1 VKRTVSTNPKRVSR
15 PSRALHSSDIFR
27 NFGCVEVAYTVD
39 VPLAEFDLE
48 GFYKAT
54 GISPKYSSWS
64 AILTAKKQS
73 SGYHVHFDGKVN
85 TKERLVRLHF
95 KYYDGA
101 LKPRAGETEPYSES
115 LMPWI
120 GTFFDEKN
128 WRAAVNV
135 RFEKSTEKWRGKFN
149 LPFKVTMADTEVTID
164 GVSLSL
170 PANSFGAVA
179 GWLSR
184 IGKNLTA
191 AVMLFRN
198 IDFEKFSIEN
208 DIVVFNNAIKV
219 YTEEIRP

>member
-1 VKRTVSTNPKRVSR
+1 MRRTVSTNPKRVSR

-27 NFGCVEVAYTVD
+27 QFGCVEIAYAVD
-39 VPLAEFDLE
+39 VPVADFDLA

-73 SGYHVHFDGKVN
+73 SGYHVHFDGKLD
-85 TKERLVRLHF
+85 TKEKLVQMHF

-120 GTFFDEKN
+120 GQFFHEKS
-128 WRAAVNV
+128 WRATVNV
-135 RFEKSTEKWRGKFN
+135 RFEKSTENWRGKFN

-170 PANSFGAVA
+170 PANAFGAVA

-184 IGKNLTA
+184 TGKDLIA
-191 AVMLFRN
+191 AALLFRN
-198 IDFEKFSIEN
+198 IDFEKFSIEK
-208 DIVVFNNAIKV
+208 DIVVFNDAIKV
-219 YTEEIRP
+219 YTEEIKP